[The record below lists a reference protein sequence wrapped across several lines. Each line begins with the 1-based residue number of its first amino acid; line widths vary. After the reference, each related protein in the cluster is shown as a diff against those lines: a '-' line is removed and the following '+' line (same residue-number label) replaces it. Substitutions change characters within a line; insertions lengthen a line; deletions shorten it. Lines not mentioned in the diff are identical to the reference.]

1 MTTQQRAEKVD
12 AVIESL
18 FGGLPPELRAAPIP
32 PIPNPLVCEECDN
45 ELNDCI
51 CGRADCR
58 SCGEE
63 APVVELNANGGLCDG
78 CMPDPDLERDC
89 EESEQ

>member
-1 MTTQQRAEKVD
+1 MTVHFKNVGAQKKSWSV
-12 AVIESL
+12 AVESAS
-18 FGGLPPELRAAPIP
+18 RAAPIP